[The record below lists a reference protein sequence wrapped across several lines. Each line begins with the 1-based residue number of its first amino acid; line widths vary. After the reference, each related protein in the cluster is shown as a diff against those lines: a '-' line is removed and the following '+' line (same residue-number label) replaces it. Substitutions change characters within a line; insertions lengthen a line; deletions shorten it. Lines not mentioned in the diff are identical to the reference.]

1 MEETDV
7 STSDEV
13 VEGEKGLPSKARR
26 KPSTGFPV
34 VPLPEAAK
42 IIREA
47 GKYGFEHSVSSF
59 ARYMGHS
66 TTNSGAFRQRLAA
79 FRDWKLIAGRG
90 DTVVFTD
97 TAKTIALPPSAQ
109 AEREALETAFMN
121 CVVFASL
128 YEGVTKGQSV
138 EAQGLGAKA
147 VHELGI
153 SPSAVER
160 FTASFVDS
168 AVASGLA
175 ELDGGQ
181 VILLE
186 GGALDDD
193 GDVAAD
199 EDHAVEAPEL
209 SRGRVRPS
217 SASPIVHQ
225 EWIFPSGAIVFEL
238 RLDRPLPAAVFAMV
252 GTVVQEIE
260 GLADRLRA
268 LVPDET
274 DG

>member
-1 MEETDV
+1 MSTEAET
-7 STSDEV
+7 TN
-13 VEGEKGLPSKARR
+13 EGKSPPSKARR
-26 KPSTGFPV
+26 KPGTGFPV

-47 GKYGFEHSVSSF
+47 GKYGFEHSVSAF
-59 ARYMGHS
+59 ARYMGHA

-97 TAKTIALPPSAQ
+97 TAKTIALPPDASS
-109 AEREALETAFMN
+109 EREALQTAFMN

-128 YEGVTKGQSV
+128 YEGVTKGQPV
-138 EAQGLGAKA
+138 DVQNLGAKA

-153 SPSAVER
+153 SPSAVDR
-160 FTASFVDS
+160 FASSFVDS
-168 AVASGLA
+168 AIAAGLA
-175 ELDGGQ
+175 EADNGQ

-186 GGALDDD
+186 PGGT
-193 GDVAAD
+193 AD
-199 EDHAVEAPEL
+199 ATGAFGEEDTEPEANRPDA
-209 SRGRVRPS
+209 SRGRVRVTQVP
-217 SASPIVHQ
+217 PVVHQ
-225 EWIFPSGAIVFEL
+225 EWTLPAGAVLFEV
-238 RLDRPLPAAVFAMV
+238 RLDRPLPAAVFAQV

-260 GLADRLRA
+260 ALAGRLHE
-268 LVPDET
+268 LVATDET